1 MSHRKT
7 IRAWKDPEYRA
18 SLTAEELALLP
29 SNPAGLIDLSDS
41 DLSGISG
48 GLAATTAASCSN
60 PCPATKLLCPHK
72 TQVTGGCPTLPPT
85 KIEF

>member
-1 MSHRKT
+1 MSHRNT

-29 SNPAGLIDLSDS
+29 SNPAGLIDLTDS
-41 DLSGISG
+41 ELGEISG
-48 GLAATTAASCSN
+48 GASATTAASCSN

-72 TQVTGGCPTLPPT
+72 TKVTGGCPTLPPT
-85 KIEF
+85 KLY